1 MIKVQ
6 EITKLYGKQKALDKV
21 SFEIKDKTIVGV
33 LGPNGAG
40 KTTLLR
46 ILTGYMPP
54 SNGKAQIMDYD
65 INNDIIKI
73 QQNLGYLPE
82 HNPLYLSMYIIE
94 FLNFV
99 ANIYKINNKNER
111 IREVIEMVGLKNEIN
126 KKIGQLSKGYRQRV
140 GLAKVILH
148 DPPILILDEPTSGL
162 DPNQIIEIRDLIK
175 TLGKKKTV
183 LISTHIMQEVEYLCD
198 RVIILDKGKI
208 VADAPTKDIGVYP
221 VSYTHLG

>member
-175 TLGKKKTV
+175 TLGKKENCFD
-183 LISTHIMQEVEYLCD
+183 IYSYYAGS
-198 RVIILDKGKI
+198 RILM
-208 VADAPTKDIGVYP
+208 
-221 VSYTHLG
+221 

>member
-65 INNDIIKI
+65 INNDIIKT
-73 QQNLGYLPE
+73 QQNQ
-82 HNPLYLSMYIIE
+82 
-94 FLNFV
+94 V
-99 ANIYKINNKNER
+99 IYPNTTPCI
-111 IREVIEMVGLKNEIN
+111 
-126 KKIGQLSKGYRQRV
+126 YRC
-140 GLAKVILH
+140 I
-148 DPPILILDEPTSGL
+148 
-162 DPNQIIEIRDLIK
+162 
-175 TLGKKKTV
+175 
-183 LISTHIMQEVEYLCD
+183 
-198 RVIILDKGKI
+198 
-208 VADAPTKDIGVYP
+208 
-221 VSYTHLG
+221 